1 MKRYG
6 TGVCLKL
13 EASKKERINM
23 DTVKRATGCDITAR
37 QLEKGKKEYDVR
49 DYGAGPDEPPV
60 ANKIGRAHV

>member
-1 MKRYG
+1 M
-6 TGVCLKL
+6 KL

-49 DYGAGPDEPPV
+49 DYGWVWVGKWFEFEW
-60 ANKIGRAHV
+60 